1 MTNHAQRFAH
11 GKGVVFSKGLVY
23 STDFTVAS
31 VGRTKLLVD
40 FALEYSYN
48 LTFPCA
54 ASLHAILPFPAEGAF
69 HLHVFVA

>member
-1 MTNHAQRFAH
+1 MANHARWFAQ

-23 STDFTVAS
+23 SAYFTVAS
-31 VGRTKLLVD
+31 VGRTKLMVD
-40 FALEYSYN
+40 YAFEYSYN

-54 ASLHAILPFPAEGAF
+54 ASLHAILPFLAEGAF